1 MATASDSTVAPSRRA
16 FLARAALSGAAAAQ
30 PPIFTAAAAAID
42 AVLLEL
48 ERRWGPANAAYELAS
63 AKEEALD
70 DYCPPLPEAL
80 YLRQG
85 DHALGLGK
93 YATGRGEGDED
104 DRPRYCH
111 EGSKTELR
119 GWRRRHW
126 KWEQSPGT
134 GEDGAP
140 DGSMIERRVPWPE
153 AQARADEI
161 AEAWDRWTADEK
173 AARETSGY
181 AAAAREAR
189 RLGKVVGEIEREIE
203 DATPLTLAGLAVK
216 ARHLQRATDRGD
228 SIEAAA
234 AVIVR
239 DILALAG
246 SVAG

>member
-1 MATASDSTVAPSRRA
+1 MTTRRTLLASLAVPAAMAIHQTPASGATHQSANPHPD
-16 FLARAALSGAAAAQ
+16 AALL
-30 PPIFTAAAAAID
+30 D
-42 AVLLEL
+42 L
-48 ERRWGPANAAYELAS
+48 ERRWLTANAAYETACDV
-63 AKEEALD
+63 EEALD

-80 YLRQG
+80 FLRQG

-93 YATGRGEGDED
+93 YATGRGDGDED

-111 EGSKTELR
+111 EGGKTELR

-126 KWEQSPGT
+126 KWEQHPGT
-134 GEDGAP
+134 GEDGTP
-140 DGSMIERRVPWPE
+140 DGSMIERRVPWLE

-173 AARETSGY
+173 AARQTSGY

-203 DATPLTLAGLAVK
+203 GATPLALEGLAVK
-216 ARHLQRATDRGD
+216 ARHLQRATNRGD
-228 SIEAAA
+228 EITDAAA
-234 AVIVR
+234 LIVR

-246 SVAG
+246 GAA